1 MHLNIR
7 QKVVLIFGAS
17 ILVIGAIA
25 SYSYYNLQTIALK
38 QRFAEKADD
47 LVEIIL
53 EMRRYE
59 KNYLLYH
66 SPADL
71 QENLRQIDLG
81 LETLQ
86 QFESEGKALKIR
98 GYLTELAKELRAYQ
112 ILMKQFASGPGLVS
126 TEQEEEMR
134 ERGKKLVDLSRR
146 LVVFERQ
153 RIVEIINGLQA
164 QLAVGTIIFLI
175 CGFILAMLVSRKI
188 IQPLKVIEGTT
199 QRIARG
205 DFRPLPVLETHDE
218 TQRVVEAFNRM
229 VTELARR
236 QNQLLESKKMSSLG
250 ILTAG
255 IAHQLNN
262 PLNNISTS
270 CQIVMEELDAGPKDL
285 LRKMLQN
292 IQQEVFR
299 ARDIVK
305 GLLEFSRARDFS
317 LQNIPLAPVIKRAL
331 QLISSQVPA
340 HVEIR
345 NEVPEDLVLHID
357 PQRLQEVFLNLIM
370 NAIQAIGEQPGE
382 IRLSARVEAQ
392 RRRAIISVADTGCGI
407 PPEALEHIFDPFFT
421 LKAEGVGTGLGL
433 SVVYGIVE
441 KHHGKIEVYSEL
453 GQGTR
458 FDIILPLPESGPE
471 GTTA

>member
-86 QFESEGKALKIR
+86 QFEFEGKALKIR

-270 CQIVMEELDAGPKDL
+270 CQIVMEELEAGPKDL

-421 LKAEGVGTGLGL
+421 LKAEGMGTGLGL

>member
-270 CQIVMEELDAGPKDL
+270 CQIVMEELEAGPKDL

-340 HVEIR
+340 HVEIK

-421 LKAEGVGTGLGL
+421 LKAEGMGTGLGL